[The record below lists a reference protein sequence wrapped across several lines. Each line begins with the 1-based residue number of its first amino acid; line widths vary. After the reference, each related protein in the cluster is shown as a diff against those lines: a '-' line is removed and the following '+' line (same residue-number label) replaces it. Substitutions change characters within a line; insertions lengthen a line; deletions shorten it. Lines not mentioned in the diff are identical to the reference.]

1 MDNLLNPT
9 SLWNEII
16 DLIESDISPVSFKT
30 WIKTAVPKGFSDGKF
45 VISVKDSVHRNILEH
60 KYKLLLTYAIDEIL
74 KDEIEIKIIVEEAPK
89 PVITSTAPFN
99 GGLPLNPKYTFDTFV
114 VGNSNR
120 FAHTVSLAV
129 AEEPGNTRN
138 NPLYIYGGVGLGKTH
153 LLHAIG
159 NYINETDPDKKVMYV
174 TSETFTNDLIKS
186 LTVVDKKNKTE
197 EFREKYRSIDVLMV
211 DDIQFIAGK
220 ERTEEEFFHTFN
232 ALYDANKQIII
243 ASDRPPKE
251 MPTLSERLKSRFEW
265 GLFGDLYSPDF
276 ETRAAILKQKAEQN
290 NVYIPDEFILMI
302 AEKVTSNIREL
313 EGILNKIIAYRGLVN
328 GEITIDI
335 VENAL
340 KNYENVKE
348 NTITPAHIVKKCAE
362 YYNID
367 EDLIM
372 SKGKTKNVAE
382 TRQISMYIMMKV
394 LHMSYVKIGKIF
406 SKDRT
411 TCMHGINKIE
421 SMMESEQS
429 FRLEVEN
436 LIKDITNGEN
446 Y

>member
-1 MDNLLNPT
+1 MDNLLNPV
-9 SLWNEII
+9 SIWNEVLELVENEIP
-16 DLIESDISPVSFKT
+16 PVPFKT
-30 WIKTAVPKGFSDGKF
+30 WIKTAKPKGFEDGKF
-45 VISVKDSVHRNILEH
+45 IICVGDHFHKNMLDHR
-60 KYKLLLTYAIDEIL
+60 YRLLITYALSETTKKELEVKVLIEDE
-74 KDEIEIKIIVEEAPK
+74 PK
-89 PVITSTAPFN
+89 RFSSEPFN
-99 GGLPLNPKYTFDTFV
+99 GGLPLNQKYTFDTFV

-120 FAHTVSLAV
+120 FAHAV
-129 AEEPGNTRN
+129 ALAAAEQPGDTLN

-159 NYINETDPDKKVMYV
+159 NYIKENDSSKKVMYV

-186 LTVVDKKNKTE
+186 LNVHDKKNKTE

-232 ALYDANKQIII
+232 ALYDANKQIVI

-251 MPTLSERLKSRFEW
+251 MPTLSDRLKSRFEW
-265 GLFGDLYSPDF
+265 GLFGDLYTPDF

-313 EGILNKIIAYRGLVN
+313 EGVLNKIIAYKGLVN
-328 GEITIDI
+328 SEITFEI

-340 KNYENVKE
+340 RNYESVKE
-348 NTITPAHIVKKCAE
+348 KAITPAQIVKKCAE
-362 YYNID
+362 FYNID
-367 EDLIM
+367 EELIM

-382 TRQISMYIMMKV
+382 ARQIAMFIMMKI
-394 LHMSYVKIGKIF
+394 LHMNYVKISEFIKR
-406 SKDRT
+406 DRT
-411 TCMHGINKIE
+411 TCMHGIEKVENRIENEPSFKIE
-421 SMMESEQS
+421 I
-429 FRLEVEN
+429 EN
-436 LIKDITNGEN
+436 LIKDIANGEN
-446 Y
+446 F

>member
-1 MDNLLNPT
+1 MDNLLNPVT
-9 SLWNEII
+9 LWNDII
-16 DLIESDISPVSFKT
+16 DLIESEIPPVPFKT
-30 WIKTAVPKGFSDGKF
+30 WIKTAKPKGFIDGKF
-45 VISVKDSVHRNILEH
+45 VIGVGDHLHKNMLDHRYRMLI
-60 KYKLLLTYAIDEIL
+60 TYALLEIT
-74 KDEIEIKIIVEEAPK
+74 KEETEIKIVIEDEQKPKAP
-89 PVITSTAPFN
+89 SAPFN

-120 FAHTVSLAV
+120 FAHAGALAV
-129 AEEPGNTRN
+129 AESPAVLY

-186 LTVVDKKNKTE
+186 LNIVDKKNKTE

-251 MPTLSERLKSRFEW
+251 MPALQERLKSRFEW
-265 GLFGDLYSPDF
+265 GLSGDLYSPDF

-290 NVYIPDEFILMI
+290 NVYIPDEFIMMI

-313 EGILNKIIAYRGLVN
+313 EGVLNKIIAYRGLVN
-328 GEITIDI
+328 SEITFDI
-335 VENAL
+335 VEDAL
-340 KNYENVKE
+340 KNYESAKE
-348 NTITPAHIVKKCAE
+348 KVITPEQIIKKCCE
-362 YYNID
+362 FYNVD
-367 EDLIM
+367 EGQLM
-372 SKGKTKNVAE
+372 SKGKIKNIAE
-382 TRQISMYIMMKV
+382 TRQIAMYIMMKV
-394 LHMSYVKIGKIF
+394 LHMTYVKIGKVF

-411 TCMHGINKIE
+411 TCMHGITKVETQIE
-421 SMMESEQS
+421 REQS
-429 FRLEVEN
+429 FKNEIEN
-436 LIKDITNGEN
+436 LIKDITNRESF
-446 Y
+446 